1 MKEIRYEIVTRIE
14 LIFVICSSRTFL
26 PRAISHLIINLGWR
40 TRMSQTTVTQN
51 ESAERF
57 ESLFEHR
64 FEIRLNQM
72 KKRFLLPRVIPAREK
87 NPSSGSHYHSINI
100 WMLINGI
107 ACLVHKN
114 INDMTLKL
122 FLDGIINQ
130 RIEMCLVLG
139 LSNLRSSEF
148 SFPRLSSREVLALL
162 SWEKKSL
169 ARGWWCT
176 KGKGKVNRC
185 FSWSA
190 VY

>member
-1 MKEIRYEIVTRIE
+1 MLIRY
-14 LIFVICSSRTFL
+14 
-26 PRAISHLIINLGWR
+26 LIIEKKIEDKIITYR
-40 TRMSQTTVTQN
+40 KEDYRMK
-51 ESAERF
+51 
-57 ESLFEHR
+57 
-64 FEIRLNQM
+64 IRRILMTLRNYFCM
-72 KKRFLLPRVIPAREK
+72 RK

-169 ARGWWCT
+169 ARGCWRWIIHIILLYARLFQNS
-176 KGKGKVNRC
+176 KEIWLLPRRR
-185 FSWSA
+185 SQR
-190 VY
+190 

>member
-1 MKEIRYEIVTRIE
+1 MVNPKNNSKMRGMKVRLFHELLFWFWFIIGKSWPKSFDHLSGRI
-14 LIFVICSSRTFL
+14 LMTLRNYFCMR
-26 PRAISHLIINLGWR
+26 
-40 TRMSQTTVTQN
+40 
-51 ESAERF
+51 
-57 ESLFEHR
+57 
-64 FEIRLNQM
+64 
-72 KKRFLLPRVIPAREK
+72 K

-185 FSWSA
+185 WSKLITA
-190 VY
+190 LWIRSKERT